1 MCFQNF
7 IVDYFK
13 KGVYIYPY
21 GLSDWG
27 TAVG

>member
-21 GLSDWG
+21 GLSGWG
-27 TAVG
+27 TEGG